1 MRDNNNDER
10 REYRRNRRVRNQILA
25 YLLLV
30 VLVGLVTVPLYMGA
44 RALVHEIASNNKV
57 PEISEVSDDDAD
69 SVSDDLPDTI
79 SSPDAALSVSVDEET
94 SVKEEETTE
103 PVDEDIRAAID
114 SMSTEQKTAALF
126 MVSPETMTGV
136 DIASRAGDGTK
147 AAIEKYAVG
156 AIVYD
161 KKNVLDEAQFKDMV
175 DKTGEMYAEA
185 YVSGNDLRYLI
196 KAFKEDGTYTAL
208 SAASGKTAPQNGSAL
223 ASSGDSSA
231 AYQAFLDTGSL
242 LNEYKID
249 LDLAPVCDLASE
261 SSYVKDEAFGSD
273 PDAAALL
280 AASAVSALSDQRIM
294 SCASTYP
301 GQGELTAAPAG
312 ASESAKSFDDLKE
325 AEMKPFASCI
335 EKGVPFVMV
344 GALTVS
350 GNDEADAPAYISEK
364 MISYLKNDM
373 GFKGVVITDDL
384 SVISQGAE
392 FDQGEAALRA
402 INAGADMIYVS
413 AGFEDTYNAV
423 LKAVNDGAITEE
435 RLDDAL
441 VRQYKIKKEFK

>member
-1 MRDNNNDER
+1 MKDNNNDER

-25 YLLLV
+25 YLLLII
-30 VLVGLVTVPLYMGA
+30 LVGLVTVPLYMGA
-44 RALVHEIASNNKV
+44 QALVREIASNNKV

-79 SSPDAALSVSVDEET
+79 SSPDAALSVSEDT
-94 SVKEEETTE
+94 SVKEEKTPD

-114 SMSTEQKTAALF
+114 SMSIEQKTAALF

-161 KKNVLDEAQFKDMV
+161 KKNVLDETQFKDMV

-196 KAFKEDGTYTAL
+196 KAVKEDGTYTAL
-208 SAASGKTAPQNGSAL
+208 STASGKTAPQSGSAL

-249 LDLAPVCDLASE
+249 LDLAPVCDLASSE

-280 AASAVSALSDQRIM
+280 AASAVSALSDQGIM

-312 ASESAKSFDDLKE
+312 TSESTRSFDDLKE

-335 EKGVPFVMV
+335 EKGVPFVMI
-344 GALTVS
+344 GSLTVS
-350 GNDEADAPAYISEK
+350 GNDEAMEPAYISEK

-373 GFKGVVITDDL
+373 GFEGVVITDDL

-423 LKAVNDGAITEE
+423 LKAVKDGAITEE

-441 VRQYKIKKEFK
+441 VRQYKIKKKFK

>member
-25 YLLLV
+25 YLLLI

-44 RALVHEIASNNKV
+44 KALVHEIASNNKV

-79 SSPDAALSVSVDEET
+79 SSPDAALSVSEDIPE
-94 SVKEEETTE
+94 KEEETTA

-175 DKTGEMYAEA
+175 EKTGEMYAEA

-196 KAFKEDGTYTAL
+196 KAVKEDGTYTAL
-208 SAASGKTAPQNGSAL
+208 ASASGKTAPQSGSAL

-249 LDLAPVCDLASE
+249 LDLAPVCDLASSE

-273 PDAAALL
+273 PDTASLL
-280 AASAVSALSDQRIM
+280 ASSAVSALSDQKIM

-312 ASESAKSFDDLKE
+312 ATESAKSFDDLKE

-344 GALTVS
+344 GSLTVS
-350 GNDEADAPAYISEK
+350 GNDEGNVPAYISEK

-373 GFKGVVITDDL
+373 GFEGVVITDDL

-423 LKAVNDGAITEE
+423 LKAVKDGAITEE